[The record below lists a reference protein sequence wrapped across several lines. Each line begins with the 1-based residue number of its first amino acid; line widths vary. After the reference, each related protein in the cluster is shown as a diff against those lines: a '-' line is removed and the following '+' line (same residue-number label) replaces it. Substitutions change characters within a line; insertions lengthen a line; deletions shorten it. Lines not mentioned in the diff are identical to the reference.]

1 MNNNSIKN
9 KIKKIAI
16 IMLGA
21 PGSGKGTQGK
31 LLEEKTGF
39 SRYVMSDL
47 IKKELTEGTEL
58 HKQVFKEGILLN
70 DSHIFEIFRN
80 NFTSENE
87 VILDGIPRT
96 LDQAYWLYGF
106 LKNHNYAIK
115 LVFLNVD
122 EKELISRITSRYY
135 CPKCH
140 RLYNYQIEELKPQIE
155 GICDEDK
162 YELIQREDDTPEIFK
177 DRLKTFN
184 KVKEVIL
191 DVYKAEIIEIEGDED
206 IKSISREIIKKIILE

>member
-1 MNNNSIKN
+1 MNKNTINNKN
-9 KIKKIAI
+9 KKIAI

-80 NFTSENE
+80 YFKSEAE

-96 LDQAYWLYGF
+96 LDQAYWLYGL

-115 LVFLNVD
+115 LVFLNVE
-122 EKELISRITSRYY
+122 EKELISRVTSRYY

-140 RLYNYQIEELKPQIE
+140 KLYNYQIEELKPKTQ
-155 GICDEDK
+155 GMCDDDK
-162 YELIQREDDTPEIFK
+162 YELIQREDDTPDVFK

-184 KVKEVIL
+184 TVKEVIL
-191 DVYKAEIIEIEGDED
+191 DVYKAEVIEIEGDEN
-206 IKSISREIIKKIILE
+206 INNISKQIIKKIILE